1 MKKIMLFLL
10 TLISLSAIAQKK
22 PEKTPEEKARKK
34 TTEMV
39 SALKL
44 NKDQESRLL
53 DIHVKAYQSI
63 EKYEAKKPGKALK
76 KKQKDI
82 VHKMRDAEYKKILTP
97 EQYNKYLQIEKEED
111 RIKALEKAEKKKKK
125 DAEKKSGKLKKKSPD
140 DDGLSEE

>member
-39 SALKL
+39 TALKL

-53 DIHVKAYQSI
+53 DIHVK
-63 EKYEAKKPGKALK
+63 
-76 KKQKDI
+76 
-82 VHKMRDAEYKKILTP
+82 V
-97 EQYNKYLQIEKEED
+97 NK
-111 RIKALEKAEKKKKK
+111 RIKV
-125 DAEKKSGKLKKKSPD
+125 
-140 DDGLSEE
+140 